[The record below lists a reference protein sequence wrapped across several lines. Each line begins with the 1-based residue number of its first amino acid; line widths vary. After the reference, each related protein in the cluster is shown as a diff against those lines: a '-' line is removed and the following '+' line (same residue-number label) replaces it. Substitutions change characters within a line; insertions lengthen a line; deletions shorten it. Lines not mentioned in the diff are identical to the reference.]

1 MLGGA
6 GGGGSTHSRP
16 KAAGY
21 RDLPLLIERLVSTH
35 SRPKAAGQKI
45 AGLNR
50 TSKFQLTAARRRLG
64 PILFM
69 WVVLR
74 CFNSQPPEGG
84 WPSSQPSAHS
94 FRVSTH
100 SRPKAAGC
108 RYGRHAAIRGRFQLT
123 AARRRLVNS
132 GVRTCCHWWFQLTAA
147 RRRLGDFVTRHPPRG
162 KVSTH
167 SRPKAAGEGL
177 GNPALVAAM
186 FQLTAARRRLAFFAL
201 FFLEMTMF
209 QLTAARRRLAA
220 GKLAH
225 IKPTIVSTHSRPKA
239 AGAYRAAYNAERM
252 FQLTAARR
260 RLGVTL

>member
-1 MLGGA
+1 MPPPAPKFQLTAARRRLVYNVLGGA
-6 GGGGSTHSRP
+6 GGGVSTHSRP

-123 AARRRLVNS
+123 AARRRLGPPAVSLSNS
-132 GVRTCCHWWFQLTAA
+132 MR
-147 RRRLGDFVTRHPPRG
+147 
-162 KVSTH
+162 VSTH
-167 SRPKAAGEGL
+167 SRPKAAGSML
-177 GNPALVAAM
+177 RAHLLPLV
-186 FQLTAARRRLAFFAL
+186 
-201 FFLEMTMF
+201 
-209 QLTAARRRLAA
+209 
-220 GKLAH
+220 
-225 IKPTIVSTHSRPKA
+225 VSTHSRPKA
-239 AGAYRAAYNAERM
+239 AGRLCNASP
-252 FQLTAARR
+252 AARQSFNSQPPE
-260 RLGVTL
+260 GGW

>member
-1 MLGGA
+1 MPPPAPKFQLTAARRRLVYNVLGGA
-6 GGGGSTHSRP
+6 GGGVSTHSRP

-123 AARRRLVNS
+123 AARRRLDK
-132 GVRTCCHWWFQLTAA
+132 RPRAPA
-147 RRRLGDFVTRHPPRG
+147 RRRGFNSQPPEGGWPVRTTRRNPWEGFNSQPP
-162 KVSTH
+162 
-167 SRPKAAGEGL
+167 EG
-177 GNPALVAAM
+177 GW
-186 FQLTAARRRLAFFAL
+186 QRARAIR
-201 FFLEMTMF
+201 
-209 QLTAARRRLAA
+209 
-220 GKLAH
+220 
-225 IKPTIVSTHSRPKA
+225 
-239 AGAYRAAYNAERM
+239 
-252 FQLTAARR
+252 
-260 RLGVTL
+260 